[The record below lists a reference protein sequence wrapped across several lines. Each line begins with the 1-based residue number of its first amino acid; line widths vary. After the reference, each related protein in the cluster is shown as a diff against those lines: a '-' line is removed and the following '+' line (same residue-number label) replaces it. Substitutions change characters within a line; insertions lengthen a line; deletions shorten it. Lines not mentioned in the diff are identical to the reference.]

1 MSVEYIDYREFGVVK
16 IKYDTRACRIIF
28 RVKDG
33 VLEVT
38 VPVSTPVKTITKC
51 IDERR
56 SDILQLFAKSKSN
69 TLRVGDSLQTRCF
82 TLHFYSHSLSKM
94 LFSLKNGEFNI
105 FIPQEVDVESNT
117 FQKLLKQNIIKVT
130 KRVAAP
136 YLQSRLKKLA
146 AMNGLT
152 YNDFS
157 VSIARQRLG
166 VCSSKRK
173 ITLSAYLIFY
183 PEHLIDYVILHEL
196 THLTEMNHGPRFH
209 SLCNKYCG
217 GRERELEREF
227 KNFKLPL

>member
-1 MSVEYIDYREFGVVK
+1 M
-16 IKYDTRACRIIF
+16 
-28 RVKDG
+28 
-33 VLEVT
+33 
-38 VPVSTPVKTITKC
+38 
-51 IDERR
+51 
-56 SDILQLFAKSKSN
+56 
-69 TLRVGDSLQTRCF
+69 
-82 TLHFYSHSLSKM
+82 
-94 LFSLKNGEFNI
+94 
-105 FIPQEVDVESNT
+105 ESNT